1 VIVGDAFA
9 ANNVVLVTDG
19 GTLDPSTPS
28 GSFLDI
34 GAPAGN
40 VVSNLGGYLEF
51 DRSNPTFTAPDATR
65 IQIASGGVSFRDQL
79 SADVF
84 CSQGTYQLATKATWS
99 GANTFRLKNAS
110 TRNDISQTYTFNTGL
125 GATNFA
131 RLEMVNGTTAYRNGR
146 VTIGSGG
153 SLLVSNTV
161 ATFDLAVT
169 NYGAIVMAN
178 STGTFTTALVNY
190 GTFEADGR
198 LNGTATCKSGSTFA
212 PGGTNGA
219 GRLTVGGTLTLE
231 SGTTVNCTLNGTTA
245 GSQYDQLVVG
255 AGGTINLGGT
265 FTINLAMKPDLGTP
279 FRIVD
284 NQGGT
289 VNGTFANSG
298 TTVTFDGKPYCFGV
312 RYNGGDGN
320 DVELVYAPPPGTIF
334 SIR

>member
-1 VIVGDAFA
+1 
-9 ANNVVLVTDG
+9 
-19 GTLDPSTPS
+19 
-28 GSFLDI
+28 
-34 GAPAGN
+34 
-40 VVSNLGGYLEF
+40 
-51 DRSNPTFTAPDATR
+51 
-65 IQIASGGVSFRDQL
+65 
-79 SADVF
+79 VF

-131 RLEMVNGTTAYRNGR
+131 RLEMVNGTNAYRNGR

-231 SGTTVNCTLNGTTA
+231 SGTTVNCTLNGTNA

-255 AGGTINLGGT
+255 AGGIINLG
-265 FTINLAMKPDLGTP
+265 PDASTP
-279 FRIVD
+279 YRIVD

-298 TTVTFDGKPYCFGV
+298 TTVTFDGNPYSFVV

-320 DVELVYAPPPGTIF
+320 DVELVSVPFGTSF
-334 SIR
+334 LIR